1 MVSDPRREF
10 GPGADVTVLLCRHG
24 RTALNAQGVLRGRL
38 DPPLDEV
45 GVAEAEALARALVPW
60 RPHRVLSSP
69 RQRAVQTASVVATV
83 VGLAVEVDPRL
94 DDRDYGEWAG
104 LPAGDLEAR
113 FGSVDAAPGVEAI
126 DAVVARARRALADA
140 AAEAAGGT
148 AVLVAHDA
156 VNRALLCALDPSLGD
171 PERLSQPTGC
181 VNVLERSGG
190 RWRIDVVGRVST
202 GRRRPE
208 A

>member
-1 MVSDPRREF
+1 MVSVQRREF

-45 GVAEAEALARALVPW
+45 GRAEAEALARALVPW
-60 RPHRVLSSP
+60 RPRRVLSSP
-69 RQRAVQTASVVATV
+69 RQRAQQTAAALAKA

-104 LPAGDLEAR
+104 LPASDLVAR

-126 DAVVARARRALADA
+126 EAVVARARRALLDA
-140 AAEAAGGT
+140 AAEASGGT
-148 AVLVAHDA
+148 VVLVAHDA
-156 VNRALLCALDPSLGD
+156 VNRALLGALDPSLGD
-171 PERLSQPTGC
+171 PERLPQPTGC
-181 VNVLERSGG
+181 VNVLERSAGQ
-190 RWRIDVVGRVST
+190 WRVDVVGRVDT
-202 GRRRPE
+202 GRRQPGP
-208 A
+208 